1 MAFSWNYA
9 RRKIFKMNK
18 AFMIILIE
26 RNWVGMYV
34 EKIFLLL
41 PTLEGGRGCPW
52 HSSLLLL
59 WLLLHSSAS
68 GFIHS
73 KINRNAAPFSFQK
86 FHITYKQMYKNVLV
100 SVSWILYGDKLSLLW
115 FFIFFLSLQ
124 NIYCVQYICI
134 FNSHHFYLN
143 LSDLCWFYMKR
154 WNYSAHFIRQSF
166 T

>member
-1 MAFSWNYA
+1 MWILWILCILWVCNNLKIAMWLSVEIMPVI
-9 RRKIFKMNK
+9 KIFKMNK

-34 EKIFLLL
+34 EQIFLLL

-59 WLLLHSSAS
+59 WLLLLHSSAS
-68 GFIHS
+68 GFNHS

-115 FFIFFLSLQ
+115 FFIFFLSSQ
-124 NIYCVQYICI
+124 NIFVFNI
-134 FNSHHFYLN
+134 FV
-143 LSDLCWFYMKR
+143 
-154 WNYSAHFIRQSF
+154 YSIVIIFI
-166 T
+166 